1 LLIALYEEDNI
12 LITQLATYI
21 GYRLYGEAGIA
32 IAAGVLSHGSM
43 IAWYP
48 MLRELR
54 YHGMRDG
61 FMAAFFY
68 ARAVKVPMLPVMV
81 KYFGWKFTLLLT
93 TFTLAA
99 AAVQG
104 LIIEYIFL
112 DRSFDPGS
120 LHE

>member
-1 LLIALYEEDNI
+1 VK
-12 LITQLATYI
+12 
-21 GYRLYGEAGIA
+21 GWCIA